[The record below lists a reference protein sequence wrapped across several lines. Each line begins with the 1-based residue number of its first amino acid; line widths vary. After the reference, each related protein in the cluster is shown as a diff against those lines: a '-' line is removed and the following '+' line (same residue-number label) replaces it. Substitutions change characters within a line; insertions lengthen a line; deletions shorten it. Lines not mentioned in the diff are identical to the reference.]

1 MATDHPS
8 ETAGAIEETELLQGS
23 SLRQRKREKY
33 LEFLNPLYW
42 IFSQCILLANWANLT
57 CIPRRQWHP
66 TPVLLPGKSHGQRS
80 LIGCSPWSR
89 EESTTE
95 RLHFHF
101 SLSCTREGN
110 GNRLQF
116 SCLENPR
123 DGGACWAAVYGV
135 AQSRTRLNRL
145 SSSSSN
151 MYPAD
156 MRVWDTHLTADKLP
170 TRQNRIRERHKIV
183 PGPIG
188 SRNGTNTMVTAL
200 AGQRGSIQEL
210 INYAVKEGNEQWIP
224 HTSIWEWTKQEEKKG
239 RKSRRK
245 EGKKEEPM
253 KGRKKRQT
261 EGRTKESRKVG

>member
-89 EESTTE
+89 EESTSE

-245 EGKKEEPM
+245 EGRKERRTDERKEE
-253 KGRKKRQT
+253 KTDRREDKRK
-261 EGRTKESRKVG
+261 